1 MRKIMTMMIVL
12 LLASCMR
19 GKVLRTEPAGD
30 GVDIT
35 GTYRVVLLGGVQPGD
50 LAIIAFL
57 DREGDAYTIVPKD
70 QAFVVRVSENQGAEE
85 AVAAGI
91 GFVNRYW
98 TYRYPNIRISRI
110 VGPGGVAIG
119 YEMRRFYKPFVFGIE
134 DPLTI
139 YYVLEE
145 SGKVRVVVHQR
156 PLRDVQGE

>member
-1 MRKIMTMMIVL
+1 MRKTMSILFVL
-12 LLASCMR
+12 LLASCM
-19 GKVLRTEPAGD
+19 GGTVLRTEPAGD
-30 GVDIT
+30 KVDIASA
-35 GTYRVVLLGGVQPGD
+35 YRVVLMGGVVAGD

-70 QAFVVRVSENQGAEE
+70 QAFVVKVSESQGAEE

-98 TYRYPNIRISRI
+98 KYRYPYIRISRI
-110 VGPGGVAIG
+110 VGPGGVTIG

-145 SGKVRVVVHQR
+145 SGNVRVVVHQR
-156 PLRDVQGE
+156 PLLDVQGE